1 MRTVDACIHVFDDV
15 LDIYLL
21 FCIRTKQEH
30 NVYTKKERYMKQL
43 AIDITS
49 GMVLGGAMI
58 TMTVWMMIL
67 SG

>member
-1 MRTVDACIHVFDDV
+1 
-15 LDIYLL
+15 
-21 FCIRTKQEH
+21 
-30 NVYTKKERYMKQL
+30 MKQL

-58 TMTVWMMIL
+58 TMTVWMMML